1 MASNGYSSNPVDT
14 INGIKDEVLSQ
25 ITKAQQIIDSF
36 QELSNQDSIKKDIIN
51 QNETKKWQETL
62 KGEHN
67 KVKDL
72 QYKLAFTGVMNA
84 GKSMILNAIIGA
96 RILPM
101 RDTPMTT
108 LPTVITHKPKQ
119 TQPRLY
125 ISDVESYNEAIVQ
138 IKQKWSAIEKSKS
151 QSEFNI
157 TSDLKET
164 LDNLQKIDRILKE
177 YCGESKVYNALL
189 ILSDIVR
196 LCTIL
201 KLDNPLE
208 KYKSI
213 EQFPRIE
220 IEFSFLKNRYLDN
233 PGVLSLI
240 DSPGFNE
247 VGQSNLDEI
256 VKKVLSDSSAT
267 VCVLD
272 STQFKAW
279 AEKKIKES
287 VQETQDYASSRLF
300 VLINKFDQKTEGLDE
315 NGAIQYV
322 TEQLFPD
329 REIEN
334 ETLSVKNKVF
344 PVSGKKAF
352 FANMAI
358 RAMNQGG
365 LPLPDKADWVR
376 VFADLAYGEYFAER
390 TLKDLSSEEHTK
402 AGNELWAKSQIEK
415 PLELIIEAS
424 LKEAA
429 PECLRIVLIGVQD
442 IIKQLNNSIKAFNQA
457 LKKHKNDLEEISAR
471 QSSRLSQIK
480 NSKKELNST
489 KEQMLG
495 DLNRQTT
502 DIVKLW
508 KENVI
513 QEIDKWYSSTTSIV
527 SKPKGSF
534 FDYDLEEIRPENKEI
549 ICNSLEEKHF
559 STEEEANNYSSKVVN
574 IISYILEKQLL
585 ERIDRINQIVW
596 DSQQNL
602 ETKVKEKIKPIIEEE
617 KKEFDIKEDILTP
630 TFVKFEFYFSK
641 IKTSAIKKKQRD
653 VESYDIEYK
662 HILVF
667 FKIPVPK
674 KPPKK
679 EDYYIVAPEDFR
691 TAIKNAVNENSRE
704 IHQQI
709 SKYISEKFKIYL
721 ERFFDNLDVVLKN
734 FSSAINSSLEL
745 KNKSIK
751 VQDDA
756 GDRGYL
762 IENDVNKLVKR
773 NTDTREGLNEF
784 IRSI

>member
-25 ITKAQQIIDSF
+25 ITRAQQIIDSF
-36 QELSNQDSIKKDIIN
+36 QELSNQDGIKKDIIN
-51 QNETKKWQETL
+51 QNETKRWQETL
-62 KGEHN
+62 EGEHN
-67 KVKDL
+67 KVKDF

-119 TQPRLY
+119 TQPILY

-151 QSEFNI
+151 QSQFDI
-157 TSDLKET
+157 TSDLKKT

-177 YCGESKVYNALL
+177 YCGESEVYNALL

-247 VGQSNLDEI
+247 VGQSNLHKI
-256 VKKVLSDSSAT
+256 VKKVLMDSSAT

-279 AEKKIKES
+279 AEENIKKS
-287 VQETQDYASSRLF
+287 VQETQDYASSKLF

-329 REIEN
+329 RKIEN
-334 ETLSVKNKVF
+334 ETLSLKNKVF

-358 RAMNQGG
+358 QAMNQGG
-365 LPLPDKADWVR
+365 LPLPDKEDWVR
-376 VFADLAYGEYFAER
+376 VFADLAYGEHFAEQM
-390 TLKDLSSEEHTK
+390 LKDLSSKEHTE
-402 AGNELWAKSQIEK
+402 AGKGLWVKSKIEK

-442 IIKQLNNSIKAFNQA
+442 IIKQLKSSIETFNKA
-457 LKKHKNDLEEISAR
+457 LKKDKNDLEEILAR
-471 QSSRLSQIK
+471 LSNRLSQIK

-489 KEQMLG
+489 KEQILG

-508 KENVI
+508 KQNVI
-513 QEIDKWYSSTTSIV
+513 KEVDKWYSSTTSIV

-534 FDYDLEEIRPENKEI
+534 FNYDLEELRPENKEI
-549 ICNSLEEKHF
+549 IYYSLEQKSF

-574 IISYILEKQLL
+574 IINYLLEQQLL
-585 ERIDRINQIVW
+585 DSIHQINQIVW
-596 DSQQNL
+596 NSQQNL

-617 KKEFDIKEDILTP
+617 KKEFDIKEDIPTP

-641 IKTSAIKKKQRD
+641 IKTSAIKRKQRD
-653 VESYDIEYK
+653 VESSDIEYK

-667 FKIPVPK
+667 FKIPVQK
-674 KPPKK
+674 KSSKK
-679 EDYYIVAPEDFR
+679 EDYYIVAPEDFK
-691 TAIKNAVNENSRE
+691 TAIKNATNENSRE
-704 IHQQI
+704 IRQQI
-709 SKYISEKFKIYL
+709 SKYISEKFQIYL
-721 ERFFDNLDVVLKN
+721 ERFFGNLYVVFN
-734 FSSAINSSLEL
+734 DFSSAINSSLEL
-745 KNKSIK
+745 KSKSKK
-751 VQDDA
+751 VQEEA

-762 IENDVNKLVKR
+762 VENDVTKLMNRNK
-773 NTDTREGLNEF
+773 DTREGLDEF